1 MYSLVPE
8 ELIGQCIELAC
19 YFVTAVSA
27 AVSWMFVG
35 RI

>member
-1 MYSLVPE
+1 MYPLVPE
-8 ELIGQCIELAC
+8 LLLEQCIELAC
-19 YFVTAVSA
+19 YFITAVSA